1 VNTALLVLRLVPGML
16 LIGHGLQKLGPAK
29 CSPRLL
35 HAVGHKAIATA
46 SSNSIFGEGSRL
58 RCSLGRLRSLGPL
71 ARRGTFTPVGTILIG
86 ADMTTAILTVRAR
99 HGIGA
104 RGRLRVP
111 ARPDGRR
118 LRHYGVGRRLL
129 LDQRM
134 GTREQLGRDPQLANE
149 RRRAR
154 RDFARGRR
162 RRRTLDGDRVSARRQ
177 ESGRH
182 QHAHHRLNSAKA
194 AAGRGEIDGPAAFN
208 PLQENCV
215 ARGDSAK

>member
-134 GTREQLGRDPQLANE
+134 
-149 RRRAR
+149 
-154 RDFARGRR
+154 
-162 RRRTLDGDRVSARRQ
+162 
-177 ESGRH
+177 
-182 QHAHHRLNSAKA
+182 AHVNNW
-194 AAGRGEIDGPAAFN
+194 AGIHNWPMSD
-208 PLQENCV
+208 V
-215 ARGDSAK
+215 ARAGISLAVGVVGGLLMVIASRLAARSRGDTNMPTTG